1 MKFRT
6 QARAAFT
13 SDYKTM
19 GEIMTSGLLFGKY
32 LRVAGGLLASG
43 ALWTSTMAADLA
55 TEALEEIV
63 VTGSRLR
70 LPSGEGAGPVTMFD
84 RVKIDELG
92 ATSVSEVLRYLPQ
105 QPFNRPELFRTD
117 GAQFAELRGLGA
129 DTTLVLINGRRTVPS
144 ASSAISNAFDLNTLP
159 LAAVERVEVLS
170 DAASAVYGADAVGGV
185 VNIILKRDIPDPVLE
200 LHYGSADGGGEQQRA
215 SVSAGHSSERLHVSM
230 ILDYLHKD
238 TLLGVERDLWRDQDY
253 RRFGSIDQRATTT
266 NPGNVSSLSGDPLPG
281 LESPIAA
288 VPVGSTGVGLTP
300 ADFEATA
307 GQQHRESLS
316 RYDSIVPA
324 QERVSAALFAEVEFA
339 PMTLFGEAIYAKR
352 DVDTP
357 TSAPVL
363 AGAEV
368 PASNAFNPFGES
380 VLVDFLVEGVGP
392 RRSRVES
399 ELLRGVVGARGG
411 LGTWEWEIAVLGSRE
426 ESASWTTNQL
436 DDDAVFEALAASDPA
451 AALNV
456 FQDGPGG
463 SEVLLRSLIAAPV
476 VTDATSDGTLANA
489 FVRGS
494 LGSLPAGSVDAVLGA
509 EWRRDELFYDGAFF
523 VDEDRRAIAAFA
535 ELNVPLVS
543 ESMEWTGVYRLAL
556 KLAGRYDDYADFG
569 SASNPQYGIVWMP
582 VEDLTLRASY
592 GTSFRPP
599 SLFELYAPRI
609 SFPLPVRDPQRNNE
623 AVSVTAISG
632 GNPSLQPVEG
642 ESFTTGFVWAPSAV
656 SGLRMSA
663 SWWQIE
669 LDERVSF
676 LPYPV
681 LLAYESLFPG
691 RVVRAEPT
699 PADVAAGL
707 PGRLVSVDISRINFG
722 RVETRGVDAS
732 LEYGFETGTGQW
744 HVYLAGTWVDRYESE
759 DLPDQ
764 PPRERVGIASV
775 FGTITDWQGTAGVN
789 FSRGAWSLG
798 LTGRYVPG
806 YDDAVGA
813 AAVPTGRRIA
823 SQALLDAQVVW
834 DSDGAGLEGFWEGFR
849 LTFGATNVLDEAP
862 HFAEI
867 GDYAG
872 FDLSQGDLRQR
883 FIYLDLSK
891 RF

>member
-1 MKFRT
+1 MKTEYGVFQRRGLLLVCAT
-6 QARAAFT
+6 ICIAGGARAADAET
-13 SDYKTM
+13 TQQTVELD
-19 GEIMTSGLLFGKY
+19 
-32 LRVAGGLLASG
+32 
-43 ALWTSTMAADLA
+43 
-55 TEALEEIV
+55 EIV

-70 LPSGEGAGPVTMFD
+70 VSAREGAAPVTVMD
-84 RVKIDELG
+84 RVKIEELG
-92 ATSVSEVLRYLPQ
+92 VSSVSEVLRYLPQ
-105 QPFNRPELFRTD
+105 QSYNRPELFRTD

-129 DTTLVLINGRRTVPS
+129 DTTLVLINGRRTAPS
-144 ASSAISNAFDLNTLP
+144 ASSAISNAFDLNAIP

-185 VNIILKRDIPDPVLE
+185 VNVILKRDIPDPVVD
-200 LHYGSADGGGEQQRA
+200 LHYGAAAGGGEEQRA
-215 SVSAGHSSERLHVSM
+215 SVSAGHAGERLHVSL

-253 RRFGSIDQRATTT
+253 RRFGSIDQRSTTT

-281 LESPIAA
+281 LDSPIAA
-288 VPVGSTGVGLTP
+288 VPIGSSGIGLTP

-307 GQQHRESLS
+307 GQQNRASLS
-316 RYDSIVPA
+316 RYDAIVPA
-324 QERVSAALFAEVEFA
+324 QERMSAALFAEYELAQVA
-339 PMTLFGEAIYAKR
+339 VFGEALYAKR
-352 DVDTP
+352 TVDSP

-380 VLVDFLVEGVGP
+380 VAVDFLVEGVGP
-392 RRSRVES
+392 RHSHVDS
-399 ELLRGVVGARGG
+399 ELLRGVVGARGD
-411 LGTWEWEIAVLGSRE
+411 LGTWEWEVAVLGSRE
-426 ESASWTTNQL
+426 DSSSWSTNQL
-436 DDDAVFEALAASDPA
+436 DDEAVAQALAAADPA

-463 SEVLLRSLIAAPV
+463 SDALLRSLIAAPV
-476 VTDATSDGTLANA
+476 VSESTSDGTLATA

-494 LGSLPAGSVDAVLGA
+494 LGALPAGPVEAVLGA
-509 EWRRDELFYDGAFF
+509 EWRRDGLFYDSAFF
-523 VDEDRRAIAAFA
+523 VDADRRATAAFA
-535 ELNVPLVS
+535 EVNVPLVS
-543 ESMEWTGVYRLAL
+543 ESMQWAGVHRLSL
-556 KLAGRYDDYADFG
+556 KLAGRYDDYDDFG
-569 SASNPQYGIVWMP
+569 NATNPQYGVVWMP

-623 AVSVTAISG
+623 AASVTAISG
-632 GNPSLQPVEG
+632 GNPALQPVEG
-642 ESFTTGFVWAPSAV
+642 ESFTTGFVWTPSVV
-656 SGLRMSA
+656 SGLRVTA

-676 LPYPV
+676 VPYPV

-691 RVVRAEPT
+691 RVVRAAPT

-722 RVETRGVDAS
+722 RVDTRGVDAS
-732 LEYGFETGTGQW
+732 LDYGFKTDVGQW
-744 HVYLAGTWVDRYESE
+744 HLYLAGTWVDRYESE

-775 FGTITDWQGTAGVN
+775 FGTITDWQGTAAIN
-789 FSRGAWSLG
+789 FSRGPWSVG

-806 YDDAVGA
+806 YDDAMGA

-823 SQALLDAQVVW
+823 SQALLDTQLVW
-834 DSDGAGLEGFWEGFR
+834 DSDGAGLDGVWEGWR
-849 LTFGATNVLDEAP
+849 LTLGATNVLDEPA

-883 FIYLDLSK
+883 FVYFDLSK